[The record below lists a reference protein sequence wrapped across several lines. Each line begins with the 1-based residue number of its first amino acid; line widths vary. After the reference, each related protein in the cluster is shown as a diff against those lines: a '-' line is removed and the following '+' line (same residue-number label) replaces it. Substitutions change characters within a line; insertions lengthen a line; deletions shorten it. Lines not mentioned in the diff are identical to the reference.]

1 VRLLVVEDETML
13 AEAVA
18 TGLRR
23 DGYAVD
29 VAHSGGAA
37 AELLGAARYD
47 LVSLDLTLP
56 PPGPDGPELCRR
68 LRAGALGDPATRVLM
83 VTARDAVGDRVAGL
97 DGGADDYL
105 VKPFAL
111 DELRAR
117 VRCLLR
123 RPAQPATA
131 VVQLGRLIV
140 DTATLAVTWDGT
152 DVVLSPKEFAVL
164 RYLAVR
170 PGVVVSQEELLDHV
184 WDRNADPFTETVRV
198 TVGNLR
204 RKLAAAASA
213 APRSDS
219 GSTSPIETV
228 TGCGYRLRQ
237 DRS

>member
-1 VRLLVVEDETML
+1 MRLLVVEDETAL
-13 AEAVA
+13 AETLA

-29 VAHSGGAA
+29 IAHTGETAA
-37 AELLGAARYD
+37 GYLAVDRYD
-47 LVSLDLTLP
+47 LVTLDLALP

-68 LRAGALGDPATRVLM
+68 LRSGQLGDPDTRVLM

-123 RPAQPATA
+123 RPSSAGTA
-131 VVQLGRLIV
+131 VLRVGPLAV
-140 DTATLAVTWDGT
+140 DTATLSATWDGRDLGLT
-152 DVVLSPKEFAVL
+152 PKELAIL
-164 RYLAVR
+164 RYLTLR
-170 PGVVVSQEELLDHV
+170 PGVVISQEELLEHV
-184 WDRNADPFTETVRV
+184 WDRNADPFTDTVRV

-204 RKLAAAASA
+204 RKVAALAH
-213 APRSDS
+213 
-219 GSTSPIETV
+219 GSVSPIETV
-228 TGCGYRLRQ
+228 IGCGYRLHA
-237 DRS
+237 DL